1 VDFLVAMLKKPI
13 VRGRRK
19 PLLSVLDSLPGH
31 KALMMQDP
39 GKPVSASSG

>member
-1 VDFLVAMLKKPI
+1 MLKTDRAPPP
-13 VRGRRK
+13 K

-39 GKPVSASSG
+39 GKPVPVSSG